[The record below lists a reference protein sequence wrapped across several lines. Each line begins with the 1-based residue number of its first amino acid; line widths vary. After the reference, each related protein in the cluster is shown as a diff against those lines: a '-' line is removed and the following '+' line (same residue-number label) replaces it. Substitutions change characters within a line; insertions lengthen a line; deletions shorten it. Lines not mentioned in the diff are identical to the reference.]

1 MKSGILFC
9 SFVAFASL
17 LGCSSGDG
25 QSQFPNGASDD
36 SGAAPQNPTLSGN
49 DAGPTDDGGL
59 SLFYANDD
67 TTLYQLDPS
76 NPNMPM
82 TKIGPFDCIPSQ
94 ASVMT
99 DIAVSKDGRLFGV
112 SPAAAFPLTIQ
123 GGTVHCEAK
132 WPLPYATHFNGLTF
146 APENTVAPE
155 EALIGGNATGQLY
168 WIDQQSGTPTQVGT
182 LGTDPQTGA
191 SFGVSGDIVFMA
203 NHGNPVGFATVRTCT
218 DPNVSS
224 TCDKVDTLIE
234 IDVSAVHPGTQSV
247 LKAIRGKVTRG
258 GWCQSSSTESSFGAI
273 FGIVA
278 LGSEVYGFSRWGDF
292 VDIQNGDGSGCFQW
306 NASGVNFAGAGI
318 TTVAEIVPPPPK

>member
-1 MKSGILFC
+1 MKTGILFC
-9 SFVAFASL
+9 SFVAVAAG
-17 LGCSSGDG
+17 LGCSSTDG
-25 QSQFPNGASDD
+25 QSQFPSGNGADD
-36 SGAAPQNPTLSGN
+36 SGAPPNPTLSADGAAPSG
-49 DAGPTDDGGL
+49 DAGL

-76 NPNMPM
+76 NVSMPM
-82 TKIGPFDCIPSQ
+82 TKIGQFDCIPSQ

-123 GGTVHCEAK
+123 GSTVHCEAK
-132 WPLPYATHFNGLTF
+132 WPLPYGTHFNGLSF

-155 EALIGGNATGQLY
+155 EALIGGNATGGLY
-168 WIDQQSGTPTQVGT
+168 WIDQSSGTPTQVGT
-182 LGTDPQTGA
+182 LGTDPNTGMP
-191 SFGVSGDIVFMA
+191 FGVSGDIVFMA

-234 IDVSAVHPGTQSV
+234 IDVGALHPGTQSV

-258 GWCQSSSTESSFGAI
+258 SWCTSASSETSFGAI

-278 LGSEVYGFSRWGDF
+278 LGSQVYGFSRWGDF
-292 VDIQNGDGSGCFQW
+292 VDIENGDGSGCFQW
-306 NASGVNFAGAGI
+306 NATGVNFAGAGI
-318 TTVAEIVPPPPK
+318 TTVAEVVAPPPK

>member
-1 MKSGILFC
+1 MKLGILFC
-9 SFVAFASL
+9 SFVSIASFAC
-17 LGCSSGDG
+17 GSGDG
-25 QSQFPNGASDD
+25 SSQFPNGTTDD
-36 SGAAPQNPTLSGN
+36 SGAAPPNPTLPSSDAAPSSG
-49 DAGPTDDGGL
+49 DGGL
-59 SLFYANDD
+59 SLFYANSD
-67 TTLYQLDPS
+67 TTLYQLDPG

-82 TKIGPFDCIPSQ
+82 TTIGAFDCIPSQ

-123 GGTVHCEAK
+123 GSTVHCEAK

-146 APENTVAPE
+146 APENTVALE
-155 EALIGGNATGQLY
+155 EALIGGNATGALY
-168 WIDQQSGTPTQVGT
+168 WIDQQNGTPTQVGT
-182 LGTDPQTGA
+182 LGTDPNTGA
-191 SFGVSGDIVFMA
+191 PFGVSGDIVFMA

-234 IDVSAVHPGTQSV
+234 IDMSALHPGTQSV
-247 LKAIRGKVTRG
+247 LKAIRGQVTRG
-258 GWCQSSSTESSFGAI
+258 GWCQSTSTESSFGAI

-278 LGSEVYGFSRWGDF
+278 LGTEVYGFSRWGDF
-292 VDIQNGDGSGCFQW
+292 VNIQNNDGSGCFQW

-318 TTVAEIVPPPPK
+318 TTVAEIVAPPPK

>member
-1 MKSGILFC
+1 MKSM
-9 SFVAFASL
+9 L
-17 LGCSSGDG
+17 LGCCIAVSALACGGAD
-25 QSQFPNGASDD
+25 QSQFQASDGGANDAD
-36 SGAAPQNPTLSGN
+36 SGANAVLP
-49 DAGPTDDGGL
+49 ADDGATSADDAGL

-67 TTLYQLDPS
+67 TTLYQLDP
-76 NPNMPM
+76 NDPNTPM
-82 TKIGPFDCIPSQ
+82 TTVGKFDCIPSE

-123 GGTVHCEAK
+123 GSTVHCEAK
-132 WPLPYATHFNGLTF
+132 WPLPYATHFNGLSF

-155 EALIGGNATGQLY
+155 EALIGGNATGGLY
-168 WIDQQSGTPTQVGT
+168 WIDQQTGTPTQVGT
-182 LGTDPQTGA
+182 LGTDPGTGA
-191 SFGVSGDIVFMA
+191 PFGVSGDIVFMA

-218 DPNVSS
+218 DPNNSA

-234 IDVSAVHPGTQSV
+234 LDVSALHPGTQSV

-258 GWCQSSSTESSFGAI
+258 GWCQSSSSDSSFGAI

-278 LGSEVYGFSRWGDF
+278 LGTQVYGFSRWGDF
-292 VDIQNGDGSGCFQW
+292 VDIQDNDGTGCFQW

-318 TTVAEIVPPPPK
+318 TTVAEVVAPPPK

>member
-1 MKSGILFC
+1 MRLVTLV
-9 SFVAFASL
+9 SFVSVSLFA
-17 LGCSSGDG
+17 CSGGDG
-25 QSQFPNGASDD
+25 QSQFPTDPGANDD
-36 SGAAPQNPTLSGN
+36 SGSPPPPALSASDAAPAG
-49 DAGPTDDGGL
+49 DAGL
-59 SLFYANDD
+59 SLFYANSD
-67 TTLYQLDPS
+67 TTLYQLDP
-76 NPNMPM
+76 NNTYVPM
-82 TKIGPFDCIPSQ
+82 TTIGAFDCIPSQ

-132 WPLPYATHFNGLTF
+132 WPLPYATHFNGLSF

-155 EALIGGNATGQLY
+155 EALIGGNATGALY
-168 WIDQQSGTPTQVGT
+168 WIDQTSGTPTQVGT
-182 LGTDPQTGA
+182 LGADPNTGMP
-191 SFGVSGDIVFMA
+191 FGVSGDIVFMA
-203 NHGNPVGFATVRTCT
+203 NHGSPLGFATVRTCT

-234 IDVSAVHPGTQSV
+234 IDVSALHPGTQSV
-247 LKAIRGKVTRG
+247 LKAIRGKVARG
-258 GWCQSSSTESSFGAI
+258 SWCQSNSTESSFGAI

-292 VDIQNGDGSGCFQW
+292 VDIQNGDGSGCLQW

-318 TTVAEIVPPPPK
+318 TTVAEVVAPPPK